1 MQFIE
6 TKLPGVI
13 IIEPKI
19 FGDNRGFF
27 FESFNHKAMAAAGID
42 HDWVQDNH
50 SKSSIGTVRG
60 LHYQVNPGQDKLVR
74 VIRGEVYDVVVD
86 MRRDSDTFG
95 QWAGFALSEENRRML
110 YVPKGFAHGFCVT
123 SEIAEFVYKCSEY
136 WSPADER
143 GVAWDDP
150 ALGIDW
156 PVENPILSE
165 RDTKHPKFS
174 DAEYM

>member
-6 TKLPGVI
+6 TKLPGVM

-27 FESFNHKAMAAAGID
+27 FESFNHQAMAAAGIE
-42 HDWVQDNH
+42 HRWVQDNH
-50 SKSSIGTVRG
+50 SKSSIGTIRG

-86 MRRDSDTFG
+86 MRRSSGTFG
-95 QWAGFALSEENRRML
+95 QWGGFTLSEENRRML
-110 YVPKGFAHGFCVT
+110 YVPKGFAHGFCVNT
-123 SEIAEFVYKCSEY
+123 EIAEFVYKCSEY

-150 ALGIDW
+150 ALNIDW

>member
-1 MQFIE
+1 
-6 TKLPGVI
+6 
-13 IIEPKI
+13 
-19 FGDNRGFF
+19 
-27 FESFNHKAMAAAGID
+27 
-42 HDWVQDNH
+42 
-50 SKSSIGTVRG
+50 
-60 LHYQVNPGQDKLVR
+60 
-74 VIRGEVYDVVVD
+74 
-86 MRRDSDTFG
+86 
-95 QWAGFALSEENRRML
+95 ML

>member
-1 MQFIE
+1 MLFIE

-13 IIEPKI
+13 IVEPKI

-27 FESFNHKAMAAAGID
+27 FESFNHKVMAAAGID
-42 HDWVQDNH
+42 HQWVQDNH
-50 SKSSIGTVRG
+50 SRSSLGTVRG

-86 MRRDSDTFG
+86 MRRASETFG
-95 QWAGFALSEENRRML
+95 QWAGFTLSEENRRML

-123 SEIAEFVYKCSEY
+123 SEVAEFVYKCSEY

-150 ALGIDW
+150 TLGINW
-156 PVENPILSE
+156 PVEKPILSE
-165 RDTKHPKFS
+165 RDTTHPRFS